1 MSARRRPAFFAPGHE
16 TVLDMFVEALRTR
29 GWHVAETA
37 LTLDNSAVDVD
48 LIVLRAGAGGA
59 PDGETA
65 AALIQARARGAAL
78 LIEAAFDDHPAWAA
92 ALGVAVVPLAQDD
105 AALWRW
111 WRPGR
116 LVEEM
121 VRNTPAETV
130 ETVVIGL
137 NWTLVITENGAGL
150 AQTPVKS
157 APGCRPLS
165 GGGLS
170 GRRLDYLA
178 AWAHAHN
185 PLARA
190 VGVAAINAGLN
201 HATLAGDDEDGLAPI
216 GWGGP
221 GPTVVVGR
229 FPGLDAKL
237 PGALVLEQAPGP
249 GDMPAEAAPQ
259 VVPACGELM
268 ITASTLVSAGLETL
282 LALNESDAP
291 VTLVGPGTPLS
302 PRLFAH
308 GIDRLAGFVVEDPSG
323 AARTVAEAGGA
334 KHLRAH
340 GRVVTLRR
348 TAASQTSREKLFGG
362 A

>member
-1 MSARRRPAFFAPGHE
+1 M
-16 TVLDMFVEALRTR
+16 
-29 GWHVAETA
+29 
-37 LTLDNSAVDVD
+37 
-48 LIVLRAGAGGA
+48 LRAGAGGA

-121 VRNTPAETV
+121 VRNTPADTV

-137 NWTLVITENGAGL
+137 NWTLVIAENGAGL

-157 APGCRPLS
+157 APGCRPL

-201 HATLAGDDEDGLAPI
+201 HVALAGDDEDGLGADRLGRAGPH
-216 GWGGP
+216 GG
-221 GPTVVVGR
+221 GR
-229 FPGLDAKL
+229 
-237 PGALVLEQAPGP
+237 ALSRARRETARRPVLEQAPGP
-249 GDMPAEAAPQ
+249 GDMPTEAAPQ

-308 GIDRLAGFVVEDPSG
+308 GIDRLAGFVVEDPTG
-323 AARTVAEAGGA
+323 TARTVAEAGGA

-340 GRVVTLRR
+340 GRW
-348 TAASQTSREKLFGG
+348 
-362 A
+362 

>member
-1 MSARRRPAFFAPGHE
+1 MSARRRPALFAPGQE
-16 TVLDMFVEALRTR
+16 TVLDIFVEARTR
-29 GWHVAETA
+29 GWHVAETT

-48 LIVLRAGAGGA
+48 LIVLRAGAGDA

-121 VRNTPAETV
+121 VRNTPADTV

-137 NWTLVITENGAGL
+137 NWTLVIAENGAGL

-185 PLARA
+185 PGARGRGRGHQRRA
-190 VGVAAINAGLN
+190 QPC
-201 HATLAGDDEDGLAPI
+201 HACGRAWRRSPGR
-216 GWGGP
+216 P
-221 GPTVVVGR
+221 GPTVVAFSR
-229 FPGLDAKL
+229 LDAKL

-259 VVPACGELM
+259 GCRPA
-268 ITASTLVSAGLETL
+268 A
-282 LALNESDAP
+282 N
-291 VTLVGPGTPLS
+291 
-302 PRLFAH
+302 
-308 GIDRLAGFVVEDPSG
+308 
-323 AARTVAEAGGA
+323 
-334 KHLRAH
+334 
-340 GRVVTLRR
+340 
-348 TAASQTSREKLFGG
+348 
-362 A
+362 